1 MVQHQTVGS
10 KISKQAK
17 AERINKEMKNTQYNS
32 PIQSL
37 LESLKENF
45 ANTVNPKSS
54 LEVEQLVVDGFLA
67 HQRQQEKKMSVRGV
81 LRKVSEFEK

>member
-1 MVQHQTVGS
+1 
-10 KISKQAK
+10 
-17 AERINKEMKNTQYNS
+17 MKNTQYNS